1 MEFTIFKCVNFG
13 WRIFYSEEMQGGN
26 ERMKSVIEA
35 LWDGSLKPKEDA
47 LFDGEEFKD
56 PFMQIFESN
65 SELLAS
71 LSAEQKLLFEQ
82 MMERMEAYNR
92 IEKTRVFECGF
103 RLGAKMA
110 MEMLAQ

>member
-1 MEFTIFKCVNFG
+1 
-13 WRIFYSEEMQGGN
+13 
-26 ERMKSVIEA
+26 MKSVIEE
-35 LWDGSLKPKEDA
+35 LWNGSLKPKEDA
-47 LFDGEEFKD
+47 LFDGEEFKE
-56 PFMQIFESN
+56 PFLQMFESN
-65 SELLAS
+65 RELLSS
-71 LSAEQKLLFEQ
+71 LSTEQKILFDQ